1 MQKKIGII
9 LVFSALILYSIAMS
23 LLYLDAYKKSKDLSE
38 MISESSSFKKKLQ
51 EELAVLNSSQ
61 ETLSK
66 ENEQLRSDSLK
77 YLEKEK
83 QLNEV
88 TENLKL
94 EIQKRVNKINEL
106 EKELKIAKQDL
117 EKFKIENQ
125 ELANIKDFTG
135 NVQVKKQQ
143 EKIMQ
148 IEKDLLE
155 SKDQIK
161 KQEAL
166 LHYNLGVAYTKEKNY
181 EMALDEYRRAL
192 KLNPKDPDTYYNLA
206 ILYDDCYKNPKRA
219 IENYKKYLELRP
231 NAPDIDEIKEWILRL
246 EK

>member
-1 MQKKIGII
+1 MARKALLVVIFLLVILYAIGISW
-9 LVFSALILYSIAMS
+9 LF
-23 LLYLDAYKKSKDLSE
+23 LDTYNKNKQLSE
-38 MISESSSFKKKLQ
+38 GMEENISFKKKLQ
-51 EELAVLNSSQ
+51 EELSALNSSQ
-61 ETLSK
+61 GLLHK
-66 ENEQLRSDSLK
+66 ENEQLKNESLN
-77 YLEKEK
+77 YLKKQKESNETLEGLKTEIEK
-83 QLNEV
+83 
-88 TENLKL
+88 
-94 EIQKRVNKINEL
+94 RMAKINEL
-106 EKELKIAKQDL
+106 QKELMAAKQEVTNL
-117 EKFKIENQ
+117 KSENEKLAKIDE
-125 ELANIKDFTG
+125 FTA

-143 EKIMQ
+143 EKI
-148 IEKDLLE
+148 IKLEKDLAG
-155 SKDQIK
+155 SKEQAR

-181 EMALDEYRRAL
+181 EMALDEYRKAL